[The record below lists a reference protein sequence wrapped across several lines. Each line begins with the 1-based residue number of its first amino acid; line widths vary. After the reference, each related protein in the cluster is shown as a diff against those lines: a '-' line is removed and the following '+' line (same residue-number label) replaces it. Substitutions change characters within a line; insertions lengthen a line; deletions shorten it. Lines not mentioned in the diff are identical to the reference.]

1 MLPALP
7 VLAEIPA
14 TVPAG
19 IAVGFLAAFLQS
31 CSYLVSARYVRLSG
45 RPAWTLL
52 PPSYLLMA
60 PAAAAVVAA
69 TLPLAQGPI
78 PWRAAFAPA
87 FWSMACCVVANATM
101 IQMLRSVDASL
112 ASPMLGLKVPMLAA
126 FYTFA
131 LARPC
136 TALQW
141 AAVGLVLAATAALAF
156 AGRRL
161 GRAGWGWLLAT
172 CAGFSLSDWL
182 IGETFAAVEP
192 AFPSFAPRAIFSLG
206 YIYLV
211 CAGAAAFAMPFC
223 PPLPRAGWLRW
234 AAPYAA
240 VWFVAMAALYACFA
254 LCGIVLG
261 NIVQN
266 TRGLLSIALG
276 WLVARAGRTDLEE
289 RVSRAVLAR
298 RVAAAALLLAAVAL
312 YALGAR

>member
-1 MLPALP
+1 MD
-7 VLAEIPA
+7 A

-69 TLPLAQGPI
+69 TLPLAQGAV
-78 PWRAAFAPA
+78 PWRAALGPA
-87 FWSMACCVVANATM
+87 SWSVVFCLGANAAM
-101 IQMLRSVDASL
+101 FQMLRSVDASL
-112 ASPMLGLKVPMLAA
+112 ASPLLGLKVPMLAA

-136 TALQW
+136 TAAQW
-141 AAVGLVLAATAALAF
+141 VAVGLVLAATAA
-156 AGRRL
+156 RRL

-172 CAGFSLSDWL
+172 CAGFSLADWL
-182 IGETFAAVEP
+182 IGETFAAVAP
-192 AFPSFAPRAIFSLG
+192 AFPSFGPRAIFSLG
-206 YIYLV
+206 FIYLV
-211 CAGAAAFAMPFC
+211 SGAAAALALPFC

-240 VWFVAMAALYACFA
+240 VWFAAMAALYACFA
-254 LCGIVLG
+254 MCGIVLG

-312 YALGAR
+312 YALGGR

>member
-1 MLPALP
+1 MSPA
-7 VLAEIPA
+7 
-14 TVPAG
+14 VPAG
-19 IAVGFLAAFLQS
+19 IAVGFLAALLQS

-69 TLPLAQGPI
+69 TLPLAQGAV
-78 PWRAAFAPA
+78 PWRAALAPA
-87 FWSMACCVVANATM
+87 AWSVVFCLGANATM
-101 IQMLRSVDASL
+101 FQMLRSVDASL
-112 ASPMLGLKVPMLAA
+112 ASPLLGLKVPMLAA

-136 TALQW
+136 TAAQW
-141 AAVGLVLAATAALAF
+141 IAVGLVLAATAALAF

-161 GRAGWGWLLAT
+161 TRAGWGWLLAT
-172 CAGFSLSDWL
+172 CAGFSLADWL
-182 IGETFAAVEP
+182 IGETFAAVAP
-192 AFPSFAPRAIFSLG
+192 AFPSFGPRAIFSLG
-206 YIYLV
+206 FIYLV
-211 CAGAAAFAMPFC
+211 SGAAAALAMPFC
-223 PPLPRAGWLRW
+223 PRLPRAGWLRW

-240 VWFVAMAALYACFA
+240 VWFAAMAALYACFA
-254 LCGIVLG
+254 TCGIVLG

-289 RVSRAVLAR
+289 RVPPAVLAR
-298 RVAAAALLLAAVAL
+298 RVAAAALLLAAIAL
-312 YALGAR
+312 YALGAG

>member
-1 MLPALP
+1 MD
-7 VLAEIPA
+7 A
-14 TVPAG
+14 TVAAG

-69 TLPLAQGPI
+69 TLPLSQGAI
-78 PWRAAFAPA
+78 PWRAALGPA
-87 FWSMACCVVANATM
+87 SWSVVFCLGANAAM
-101 IQMLRSVDASL
+101 FQMLRSVDASL
-112 ASPMLGLKVPMLAA
+112 ASPLLGLKVPMLAA

-131 LARPC
+131 LARPF
-136 TALQW
+136 TAAQW
-141 AAVGLVLAATAALAF
+141 VAVGLVLAATAALALS
-156 AGRRL
+156 GRRL

-172 CAGFSLSDWL
+172 CAGFSLADWL

-192 AFPSFAPRAIFSLG
+192 AFPSFGPRAIFSLG
-206 YIYLV
+206 FIYLV
-211 CAGAAAFAMPFC
+211 SGAAAALALPFC
-223 PPLPRAGWLRW
+223 PRLPRAGWRRW

-240 VWFVAMAALYACFA
+240 VWFAAMAALYACFA
-254 LCGIVLG
+254 TCGIVLG

-312 YALGAR
+312 YALGGR